1 MMEGNREI
9 TVPSKA
15 DEIPVIL
22 DFIEETM
29 RSSGFDM
36 KKIMEVQLAAE
47 EACTNIALY
56 AYGERE
62 GDIHIVARIGDGLH
76 LTIEDR
82 GTPFDPTKR
91 EAPAMKASAEERPV
105 GGLGIYLIKNYVDEV
120 SYEFKDGKNVLRL
133 VKNKN

>member
-1 MMEGNREI
+1 MEGNREI
-9 TVPSKA
+9 TVPAKA

-62 GDIHIVARIGDGLH
+62 GDIHIVAHIGDTFR
-76 LTIEDR
+76 LTIEDY

-91 EAPAMKASAEERPV
+91 EAPVIKSSAEERPV
-105 GGLGIYLIKNYVDEV
+105 GGLGIHLIKNYVDEL
-120 SYEFKDGKNVLRL
+120 SYEFKDGKNILRL